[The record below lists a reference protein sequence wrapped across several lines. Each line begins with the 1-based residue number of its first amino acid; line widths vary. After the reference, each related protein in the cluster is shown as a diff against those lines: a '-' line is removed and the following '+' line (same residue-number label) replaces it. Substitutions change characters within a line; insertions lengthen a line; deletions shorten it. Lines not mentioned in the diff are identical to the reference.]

1 MWLERAFP
9 GTISVPKHKIDART
23 TGKVGEGPSLAD
35 DKMSKKNVL
44 VKFLADQ
51 IIGGTINSLAF
62 IAFFAFIDGKAVS
75 AAIGRE
81 FWPMR
86 VASCKLWPAVRSQ
99 FVKIVCDTRRMLT
112 ECNVAFV
119 KVSLLNYTVIPADY
133 RIK

>member
-35 DKMSKKNVL
+35 DKMSIKNVL

-51 IIGGTINSLAF
+51 IIGGTINSIAF
-62 IAFFAFIDGKAVS
+62 IAFFAFIDGKDVV

-86 VASCKLWPAVRSQ
+86 VASFKLWPAVRLQ
-99 FVKIVCDTRRMLT
+99 PWDDCLRCT
-112 ECNVAFV
+112 
-119 KVSLLNYTVIPADY
+119 
-133 RIK
+133 